1 MPKLNSTTLWQNITY
16 TAVAI
21 SNISIFGNGALA
33 QITPD
38 NTLGAES
45 STVNNNVSISGTQS
59 DVIDGGA
66 IRGTNLFHSFQEFN
80 IGEGR
85 GAYFTNPT
93 GIESIFSRVTG
104 GNASQVLGK
113 VGVLGNADLFL
124 INPHGI
130 VFGSNATLD
139 IKGSFLGSTASNI
152 NFADGVQFTAQ
163 NQTTPLLTFSVPIGL
178 QFGLDPKSI
187 QVLGNGQGLRKTPE
201 LIDTNSGLQVR
212 PNKTLALVGGDL
224 LLSGATI
231 KTAGGQV
238 ALSSVDS
245 NSEVGLVPVSKGWD
259 LDHSSVSNFRDISLV
274 NTAVIDVSGEGSGNI
289 QLSAKT
295 LTLQDGSQ
303 IEASTL
309 GSSSGGAINIF
320 TVESINL
327 IGGSDDPNLSSG
339 LTAAVYPE
347 ATGNGSSLT
356 IETKELNLLDGAQI
370 ITGTFDAGSAGN
382 LTIKANSIVLAGIL
396 PANNF
401 VNSGIFTSVNPGAT
415 GNSGDL
421 SIETKQLTMTDG
433 AQIFTGTLGFG
444 SAGNL
449 RVKATESITLIGTSP
464 LSNRFG
470 SAISTAVNPGAIGE
484 GGDLSIETKRLTIAD
499 GALVS
504 SATFGSGKAGDISV
518 VATDTII
525 LSGTSTDGKN
535 PSRLTTRTN
544 GSTDAGNLTIQSE
557 RFIVKDGATVT
568 ASSAGTGNAGNLD
581 INARSVQLTSLS
593 SILTESNSGSGGDID
608 LKSQNLSLHNLS
620 RISTTA
626 GITGSGGDGGN
637 ITIDT
642 GTLVTLDN
650 SDITA
655 RAFEGNGGN
664 IQISTQGLFSSSDS
678 EIDASSRFGV
688 DGVVQTQVLGF
699 DVSNSLT
706 PLKNDLVTPEQ
717 VLEGSCLTRRHF
729 QQGSFVVTGSGG
741 LPINPYSGIER
752 WDEPENTTYQ
762 SSSSPNSSNQ
772 IEATPKKWQP
782 GDPIVEAQTLIVTAD
797 GRGLLRT
804 GQQAEVANSEALIC
818 KTEQTNG

>member
-1 MPKLNSTTLWQNITY
+1 MPKLTSITLWQNITY
-16 TAVAI
+16 AVVAI
-21 SNISIFGNGALA
+21 SNISILGNGALA
-33 QITPD
+33 QIVPD
-38 NTLGAES
+38 NTLDAES
-45 STVNNNVSISGTQS
+45 STVNPNINIDGTQS
-59 DVIDGGA
+59 DLIDGGA
-66 IRGTNLFHSFQEFN
+66 TRGTNLFHSFQEFN

-104 GNASQVLGK
+104 GNASQILGRL
-113 VGVLGNADLFL
+113 GVLGSADLFFV
-124 INPHGI
+124 NPNGI
-130 VFGSNATLD
+130 VFGANATLD
-139 IKGSFLGSTASNI
+139 VKGSFLGSTASSI
-152 NFADGVQFTAQ
+152 IFADGVQFASQ
-163 NQTTPLLTFSVPIGL
+163 NQTTSLLTVSVPIGL

-212 PNKTLALVGGDL
+212 PNKTFALVGGAL

-238 ALSSVDS
+238 ALGSVDS
-245 NSEVGLVPVSKGWD
+245 NSKVGLNPTAQGWN
-259 LDHSSVSNFRDISLV
+259 LDYSSVNNFKDISLID
-274 NTAVIDVSGEGSGNI
+274 TAVVDVSGEGSGNVQI
-289 QLSAKT
+289 YGQN
-295 LTLQDGSQ
+295 LTLQNGSQ
-303 IEASTL
+303 IDASTL
-309 GSSSGGAINIF
+309 GSSSGGEISIF
-320 TVESINL
+320 TAESVSL
-327 IGGSDDPNLSSG
+327 IGGSDDPNNSSG
-339 LTAAVYPE
+339 LTALVYSE

-382 LTIKANSIVLAGIL
+382 LTIKADSVVLAGIL

-449 RVKATESITLIGTSP
+449 RVKATESITLVGTSP

-484 GGDLSIETKRLTIAD
+484 GGDLSIETKQLTIAE

-504 SATFGSGKAGDISV
+504 SATFGSGIAGDINV
-518 VATDTII
+518 VATDMII

-544 GSTDAGNLTIQSE
+544 SSTDAGNLTIQSE
-557 RFIVKDGATVT
+557 RLIVKDGATVT
-568 ASSAGTGNAGNLD
+568 ASSTGSGNAGNLD
-581 INARSVQLTSLS
+581 IDARSVQLTSLS

-608 LKSQNLSLHNLS
+608 LKSQNLSLQTNS

-642 GTLVTLDN
+642 GTLVALDN
-650 SDITA
+650 SDI
-655 RAFEGNGGN
+655 
-664 IQISTQGLFSSSDS
+664 
-678 EIDASSRFGV
+678 
-688 DGVVQTQVLGF
+688 
-699 DVSNSLT
+699 
-706 PLKNDLVTPEQ
+706 PL
-717 VLEGSCLTRRHF
+717 
-729 QQGSFVVTGSGG
+729 
-741 LPINPYSGIER
+741 
-752 WDEPENTTYQ
+752 
-762 SSSSPNSSNQ
+762 
-772 IEATPKKWQP
+772 
-782 GDPIVEAQTLIVTAD
+782 
-797 GRGLLRT
+797 
-804 GQQAEVANSEALIC
+804 
-818 KTEQTNG
+818 